1 MIRLFDLLLALT
13 GLILLFPL
21 YIIISLIIYLE
32 SGGKVFFFQKRVGL
46 NGVEFTLYKF
56 RTMITTNSKSLNLT
70 VRNDPRIT
78 RTGRLLR
85 KYKLDELPQLL
96 NVLKGDMSIVGPRPE
111 LPEYVKYY
119 TKEQKKILS
128 IKPGITDYASI
139 EFSREED
146 LLAEESDP
154 IKFYIERIMPQKI
167 RLNTLFLNNRD
178 LGSYFKIIFRTLLIY
193 FN

>member
-56 RTMITTNSKSLNLT
+56 RTMITTNSKSLNIT